1 MLTRRA
7 LLVAATSATATFA
20 RRAKHPNVVVILTDD
35 QGWGDLSFNGNKNLS
50 TPNIDSLGRDGAWFD
65 RFFVCPVCAP
75 TRAEF
80 LTGRYH
86 PRGGV
91 RGVSTGLER
100 LNLDERT
107 IAQDFRDAGYAT
119 GAFGKWHNGSQSP
132 YHPNDRGFTEYYG
145 FTSGHWAHYFDTQM
159 DHNGE
164 LVKGKGYIT
173 DDLTDH
179 AMAFIEQH
187 RTKPFFCYLPLNT
200 PHSPMQVP
208 DKYFD
213 KFANVEPAMKAT
225 DPAQEQLG
233 MTRAAL
239 AMVENIDWNV
249 GRLLAKLKALK
260 LEEDTIVV
268 FFCDNGPQSF
278 RWNGGMKGRKGT
290 VDEGGVRSPLFIRW
304 PGKIPANRKVEPI
317 AGAID
322 LFPTLTELTGVK
334 TTSKK
339 PLDGKSLA
347 PLLLK
352 TSSAPDRMIFSHWN
366 NRVSVRTQQYRLDN
380 EGKLYDM
387 IADPGQRRDIAGEQ
401 PDIAAKLKNAVAD
414 WRREVLTEKGPDKRP
429 YPVGHAKTTYL
440 PARDGE
446 FSGGIKRS
454 NTAPNSSY
462 FTNWKSTEDRI
473 FWNVDIAKAGE
484 YEAELHYTAP
494 RAGSRIELAL
504 TGTRLEAVI
513 SEAHDPPMFGMKD
526 DRFSRGTESYA
537 KDFKVL
543 KLGKIRLTGKGP
555 LTLRAIEVAEGGI
568 VAEVRYLILRRL
580 A

>member
-1 MLTRRA
+1 MLTRRVF
-7 LLVAATSATATFA
+7 LATATAATAFA
-20 RRAKHPNVVVILTDD
+20 RRAKHPNVVVVLTDD
-35 QGWGDLSFNGNKNLS
+35 QGWGDLSFNGNRNLS

-100 LNLDERT
+100 LNLDEHT

-132 YHPNDRGFTEYYG
+132 YHPNDRGFAEYYG

-164 LVKGKGYIT
+164 LVKGKGYIA

-187 RTKPFFCYLPLNT
+187 RAKPFFCYLPLNT

-213 KFANVEPAMKAT
+213 KFANLEPSMKAT
-225 DPAQEQLG
+225 DPKQEEIG

-249 GRLLAKLKALK
+249 GRLLTKLKALK

-322 LFPTLTELTGVK
+322 LLPTLTELSGV
-334 TTSKK
+334 TTKGKK
-339 PLDGKSLA
+339 RLDGKSLV

-352 TSSAPDRMIFSHWN
+352 NNGAPDRLIFSHWN

-380 EGKLYDM
+380 DGKLYDM
-387 IADPGQRRDIAGEQ
+387 VADPGQHRDISSEQ
-401 PDIAAKLKNAVAD
+401 PQTAIMLRTAVAN
-414 WRREVLTEKGPDKRP
+414 WRREVLTEKGPDTRP
-429 YPVGHAKTTYL
+429 YPVGHTKTTYL

-446 FSGGIKRS
+446 FSGGVKRS

-473 FWNVDIAKAGE
+473 FWNVDIAKAGV

-494 RAGSRIELAL
+494 RAGSRIELSL
-504 TGTRLEAVI
+504 NGSKLEAVI
-513 SEAHDPPMFGMKD
+513 DKAHDPPMFGMKE
-526 DRFSRGTESYA
+526 DRFPRGTESYA
-537 KDFKVL
+537 KDFKIL
-543 KLGKIRLTGKGP
+543 KLGKIRLTGGGP
-555 LTLRAIEVAEGGI
+555 LTLRAIEI
-568 VAEVRYLILRRL
+568 VDSGTVVEVRYLILRRP